1 MYEIEGP
8 YVVSQHLPPIA
19 RRRTLSD
26 LSPVADFPAGGP
38 GFPDLPPPGS
48 PPGGSSLSVVRAFLL
63 PGLAAAQ
70 EVSASIFKIFWSST
84 SHPQSTGRYPQRN
97 APVHRFI
104 HQPVHNGSVAEP
116 AGRTGSL
123 DTWPLEPSMS
133 APESMSTSSR
143 TAARRSLYC
152 ATCPRIQSVGP
163 PTANSCR

>member
-19 RRRTLSD
+19 RRRTLSE

-38 GFPDLPPPGS
+38 GFLDFPPPGS
-48 PPGGSSLSVVRAFLL
+48 PPGGSSFSVVRAFLL
-63 PGLAAAQ
+63 PRPAAAQ

-84 SHPQSTGRYPQRN
+84 SHPQSTGRYPPRN
-97 APVHRFI
+97 APVHRCI
-104 HQPVHNGSVAEP
+104 HSHVHNGSAAEP

-123 DTWPLEPSMS
+123 DAWPLEPSMS

-143 TAARRSLYC
+143 TAARRTRC
-152 ATCPRIQSVGP
+152 CGT
-163 PTANSCR
+163 